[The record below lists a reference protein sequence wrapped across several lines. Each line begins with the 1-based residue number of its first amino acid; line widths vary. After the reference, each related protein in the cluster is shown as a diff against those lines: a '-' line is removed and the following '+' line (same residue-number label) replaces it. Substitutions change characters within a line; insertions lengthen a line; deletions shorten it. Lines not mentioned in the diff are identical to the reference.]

1 MYATSVI
8 FKCKTARLI
17 EIFQLCQVRDQC
29 SISMWSQRMIEPKT
43 LGGWCY
49 LLVIIID
56 VTPLSHVGK
65 ATLMIRCDLK
75 ATQDKLKHKR
85 SPFLSESMLLFF
97 LFNVS
102 ILFKE
107 SQNITKQKHMQ
118 FFYIIRPGCSLYLLS
133 FLVVIGISFAVLT
146 QLSPQ
151 PSLGTFGYL
160 KQAHPFLQGFWCC
173 VDMNQIECPSE
184 IFDVLF
190 FQCLSDQ
197 RQMFWLSG
205 SIGYLH
211 CEDCKVMSMV

>member
-118 FFYIIRPGCSLYLLS
+118 FFLYHPARLQ
-133 FLVVIGISFAVLT
+133 FVPAVLPRCHWHLLCSSHT
-146 QLSPQ
+146 TITATISRDLWIPQ
-151 PSLGTFGYL
+151 AG
-160 KQAHPFLQGFWCC
+160 A
-173 VDMNQIECPSE
+173 
-184 IFDVLF
+184 
-190 FQCLSDQ
+190 
-197 RQMFWLSG
+197 
-205 SIGYLH
+205 SISARILML
-211 CEDCKVMSMV
+211 C